1 MGDLPEAVSAAL
13 AAATGKAFAARATRR
28 VGGGSINQT
37 WLLQGDEQSYFVKT
51 HARGE
56 VLFQAEALALEAI
69 AATGT
74 LRVPRPVAAGSSS
87 GLAFLVLEYLPLQS
101 RGDAVRLGQGLAALH
116 RAASDRYGWAQA
128 NFIGRTPQPNGWMT
142 DWVEFWRTRRLGRQ
156 IELAR
161 GRNNPRLIAAGESLL
176 ARLPG
181 LFDGYAPTPSLLHG
195 DLWGGNYG
203 YAAQGE
209 PVIFDPATYYGDR
222 EADLAM
228 TELFGGFP
236 AEFYAAYREAWPLDP
251 GYRMR
256 KTLYNLYHVL
266 NHDQMFGGGYGDQA
280 LAMMETLLAEFG

>member
-1 MGDLPEAVSAAL
+1 MGALPEAVSAAL
-13 AAATGKAFAARATRR
+13 AAATGKVFAAHATRP
-28 VGGGSINQT
+28 VGGGSINQA
-37 WLLQGDEQSYFVKT
+37 WLLQDDEQSYFVKT
-51 HARGE
+51 HAHGE
-56 VLFQAEALALEAI
+56 ALFEAEARALEAI

-74 LRVPRPVAAGSSS
+74 LRVPSPVAAGSS
-87 GLAFLVLEYLPLQS
+87 GDLAFLILEYLPLQS

-116 RAASDRYGWAQA
+116 RATADRYGWAQD
-128 NFIGRTPQPNGWMT
+128 NFIGRTPQPNGWMA
-142 DWVEFWRTRRLGRQ
+142 DWVEFWRTRRLGPQ

-161 GRNNPRLIAAGESLL
+161 GRNSPRLVAAGEGLL

-181 LFDGYAPTPSLLHG
+181 LFDGYTPKPSLLHG

-209 PVIFDPATYYGDR
+209 PVIFDPASYYGDR

-251 GYRMR
+251 GYRAR

-266 NHDQMFGGGYGDQA
+266 NHDHMFGGGYGDQA
-280 LAMMETLLAEFG
+280 LAMMDALLAELR

>member
-13 AAATGKAFAARATRR
+13 AAATGKAFAARATRP

-56 VLFQAEALALEAI
+56 ALFKAEALALEAI

-74 LRVPRPVAAGSSS
+74 LRVPRPIAAGSSGS
-87 GLAFLVLEYLPLQS
+87 LAFLALEYLPLQS

-116 RAASDRYGWAQA
+116 RAASDRYGWAQD
-128 NFIGRTPQPNGWMT
+128 NFIGRTPQPNGWMA
-142 DWVEFWRTRRLGRQ
+142 DWVEFWRVRRLGRQ

-161 GRNNPRLIAAGESLL
+161 GRNSPRLVAAGENLL

-181 LFDGYAPTPSLLHG
+181 LFDGYAPKPSLLHG

-209 PVIFDPATYYGDR
+209 PVIFDPASYYGDR

-251 GYRMR
+251 GYRAR

-266 NHDQMFGGGYGDQA
+266 NHDHMFGGGYGDQA
-280 LAMMETLLAEFG
+280 LAMMDALLAELR